1 MFLIKTNKPLG
12 FVFLERTREKT
23 VGPGPWG
30 EMGQE
35 QLVLQEGQRLSVQA
49 KRVESVHPD
58 GRAPQ
63 EAGPALQV

>member
-1 MFLIKTNKPLG
+1 MFLIKTNKSLG

-23 VGPGPWG
+23 VGPAPWG

-58 GRAPQ
+58 GRTPQ